1 MEKAAAFAL
10 AGIFAG
16 AMLAPGAPALAGG
29 KSPYGAT
36 VKEAHRSYKEEK
48 KQCKNLKREAKKDC
62 KTQAKLRRDDWVAE
76 AKSLRGQGKKAPVA
90 PTGTPEGTAPY
101 LK

>member
-1 MEKAAAFAL
+1 MGKAVRFALIGLCAAAL
-10 AGIFAG
+10 
-16 AMLAPGAPALAGG
+16 LAPAAGALAGG

-62 KTQAKLRRDDWVAE
+62 KTQAKLRRDDWVDE
-76 AKSLRGQGKKAPVA
+76 AKSLRGQGKKAPVD